1 MSYDYTLGYSIDY
14 VEQFLSEP
22 WASNFGLKEEDIAE
36 YFMNTATKTIINKW
50 GLTKNSLLN
59 TYIPELKHQLGGG
72 WFMFLA
78 KCIYEFGGAGNWINH
93 YSYDTK
99 STALGCLRD
108 DCKIIRKSLNKE
120 NVLCT
125 SAPEISEPTNWSEW
139 GRMNKFYKNCKKGS
153 IASSYMSL
161 TFAGNAW
168 TYAKQWCLDSSQ
180 AYFND
185 PYVQIIELIKKYGGN
200 PHNGHAKSPA
210 GSASTNHKKS
220 KNPNKDTTKTK
231 KIAIP
236 NITEAKGGVY
246 LSSSRFAKLGGLL
259 VFTRY
264 KNWLNISINTSA
276 FSNLTKKEVKQAN
289 KNAKT
294 IATSKNDKKTDSEK
308 VASIMK
314 QIDNLGGRQ
323 YLYTNVRPQ
332 QDPRVSG
339 QGDCSGF
346 VGWCIRKVYPTLWN
360 KGYVNTA
367 TLHSGFKALNKVVWS
382 GSINEFQSSEMKK
395 VKKGDLINFSNTPY
409 FGAGLYSHIGIM
421 CGDGENAAFFNQ
433 HGGWDNGT
441 YTEYKLSIAYHISMY
456 KLYSQH
462 LQYVEVLRP

>member
-1 MSYDYTLGYSIDY
+1 
-14 VEQFLSEP
+14 
-22 WASNFGLKEEDIAE
+22 
-36 YFMNTATKTIINKW
+36 
-50 GLTKNSLLN
+50 
-59 TYIPELKHQLGGG
+59 
-72 WFMFLA
+72 
-78 KCIYEFGGAGNWINH
+78 
-93 YSYDTK
+93 
-99 STALGCLRD
+99 
-108 DCKIIRKSLNKE
+108 
-120 NVLCT
+120 
-125 SAPEISEPTNWSEW
+125 
-139 GRMNKFYKNCKKGS
+139 
-153 IASSYMSL
+153 MSL